1 MVRTGKKKRA
11 DRTEYARY
19 ERVAKSLLSSAS
31 ALVELASEG
40 DSYGNAAAIIAIHA
54 AIAYNDAVT
63 IAYREVKSAE
73 GDHARA
79 VDVLREALG
88 SDLPPKV
95 ESRLRAV
102 LKKKDAVSYGGSY
115 YSVEEARHLLERV
128 REFAAWAEETLQ
140 RRPA

>member
-1 MVRTGKKKRA
+1 M
-11 DRTEYARY
+11 ESARY
-19 ERVAKSLLSSAS
+19 ERVGKSLLAS
-31 ALVELASEG
+31 AEALIELASEG
-40 DSYGNAAAIIAIHA
+40 DAYGNAAAIIAIHA

-73 GDHARA
+73 GDHVKA

-88 SDLPPKV
+88 SDLPSKV
-95 ESRLRAV
+95 ESRLRSV

-115 YSVEEARHLLERV
+115 YTVDEARRLLELV
-128 REFAAWAEETLQ
+128 REFAAWAEEMLQ